1 MSYFLLAPG
10 GREKWAGMGSGG
22 SEGTVRWRK
31 RPQIRLF
38 RAEKQALQALARRY
52 TAPYRD
58 VVRAKIVLL
67 VAEGV
72 RTGEIARLVA
82 VPRQLVLK
90 WTARFARERTKGL
103 ADRPR
108 PGRPRTRDPAGA
120 RSRTPFTASSS
131 RAAVTT
137 GAPSSAPAACAG
149 SAVAAA

>member
-1 MSYFLLAPG
+1 
-10 GREKWAGMGSGG
+10 MGPGG

-31 RPQIRLF
+31 GPAIKLSRDER
-38 RAEKQALQALARRY
+38 RALQVLAKRY

-90 WTARFARERTKGL
+90 WTARLAR
-103 ADRPR
+103 
-108 PGRPRTRDPAGA
+108 AG
-120 RSRTPFTASSS
+120 PQ
-131 RAAVTT
+131 
-137 GAPSSAPAACAG
+137 
-149 SAVAAA
+149 